1 MRFEKNVTSY
11 TWQRK
16 RQVLEL
22 EAIEKDYSYLVPI
35 LYEEGYDI
43 ANIIMKQYAD
53 GDSGKWLVFMDS
65 KADGQW
71 ILKNISVWGIM
82 MMVHLQIEGRY
93 YYAVLSFYNSKG
105 KRIPRWIPTKCAVD
119 KNTKRKA
126 SGF

>member
-53 GDSGKWLVFMDS
+53 GDSGKWLVFMCIYGLQGGWSVDIEEYLS
-65 KADGQW
+65 LGYNDDGSFADRRQ
-71 ILKNISVWGIM
+71 
-82 MMVHLQIEGRY
+82 
-93 YYAVLSFYNSKG
+93 VLLC
-105 KRIPRWIPTKCAVD
+105 RIK
-119 KNTKRKA
+119 
-126 SGF
+126 FL